1 MTAGQVQK
9 RSTMFFE
16 PCDSPINI
24 HKHFSKNK
32 PTLKDEATKKLN
44 KKNMLSID
52 DMDMIS
58 LKTDFDKQMVLG
70 YPMYLESDEEIVVT
84 TGDNNDFPLNSQFC
98 NDNITNIDNCC
109 QNAIPTDSKHFSFEG
124 IKNYKNPF
132 SQLTSIRTKY
142 ITSSLQDSISNA
154 KYNLDNWLLYP
165 KPLPKFWKFEK
176 DERLKSQD
184 SELDLLNT
192 SEYFICDKKK
202 IKDIPYTGKYF
213 DINQYQKENSKFK
226 ESKELDSTFV
236 KNDCR
241 RIPTFTEF
249 KNDFEYVVEM
259 IQNHNI
265 NSMSE
270 KRLSYLHNKFDLFQH
285 LKSNSEVLE
294 NKQVP
299 YRDFYNSRKV
309 DQDLLLSGIIS
320 QRQLSE
326 FIWDKI
332 NYESDKI
339 VYCTS
344 NNDKLT
350 VKDFFQFGKENG
362 ENSLDIGLKLID
374 DEFLDW
380 YRDIYLVTYHVIKL
394 PIKQIENTLT
404 GKQFRY
410 FLIAY
415 TFLEF
420 DNYIQGQYLA
430 EILIKYSINLLE
442 KSKYQL
448 VQISI
453 DYQFVDKNNDENN
466 NWWINFAKWVIK
478 WKLVSYNI
486 RWNVRVSRVFSKL
499 FKYKMVS
506 NFEEYLDLFFEP
518 LIAGQ
523 NNLDVQYCLTTICS
537 FDIVISQSDEY
548 LWSEFPDINLAPK
561 EWIANGDNPT
571 ISHYMYYFY
580 SRLSMFNQIRYKK
593 SLNTITL
600 RSYCSPDT
608 STRSSQFS
616 TCNHFFTES
625 TESLVCNLLLC
636 NGGLLR
642 GEGLWLAPATLE
654 YLFYLFQIPII
665 VSPLSSISLHSSLI
679 KNPVSEVFYYSND
692 NNNEDKNNIRHSR
705 DVTVEEQTSYRNN
718 PFMSLLKIGFKVS
731 ISSKSILFN
740 SSYTL
745 EPLMEEYSVAAS
757 IYLLNAA
764 DLCELARNSVLCC
777 GYEGF
782 YKAHWAGVLTTKP
795 DNSPISEM
803 IGLTDIWYD
812 KKEDTRIKHN
822 VPNIRREYRIDTLNQ
837 EWNFIDSHFV

>member
-1 MTAGQVQK
+1 MTTGQMQK

-16 PCDSPINI
+16 HCDSPINI
-24 HKHFSKNK
+24 YRNFNKNL
-32 PTLKDEATKKLN
+32 PTLKNEATRKLN
-44 KKNMLSID
+44 KKNILSID

-70 YPMYLESDEEIVVT
+70 SPMYLESDEEIEIT
-84 TGDNNDFPLNSQFC
+84 KEYNNNLAFDLQFC
-98 NDNITNIDNCC
+98 NDNNTNIDNCC
-109 QNAIPTDSKHFSFEG
+109 QKVVPTNSKHFCFKG
-124 IKNYKNPF
+124 IKNCKNPVL
-132 SQLTSIRTKY
+132 QLTSIRRKY
-142 ITSSLQDSISNA
+142 ITSSFQDNKLNA
-154 KYNLDNWLLYP
+154 KYNIDTWLLYP

-176 DERLKSQD
+176 DDRFKRQN
-184 SELDLLNT
+184 SELDFLNT
-192 SEYFICDKKK
+192 SEYLIHKKPG
-202 IKDIPYTGKYF
+202 IRDISYTGKYF
-213 DINQYQKENSKFK
+213 DINQYQEEFSKFR
-226 ESKELDSTFV
+226 ELREKDCTFI

-241 RIPTFTEF
+241 KIPNFTEF
-249 KNDFEYVVEM
+249 RKDFEYVIGI

-270 KRLSYLHNKFDLFQH
+270 KRLSYLLNKFDLFQH

-326 FIWDKI
+326 FIWNKI
-332 NYESDKI
+332 NYEADKI

-344 NNDKLT
+344 NNEKLT

-362 ENSLDIGLKLID
+362 EKTLDIGLKLID

-380 YRDIYLVTYHVIKL
+380 YKNIYLVTYHIIQL
-394 PIKQIENTLT
+394 PLKQIENILT

-410 FLIAY
+410 FLIAN

-420 DNYIQGQYLA
+420 DNYIEGQYLA
-430 EILIKYSINLLE
+430 EILIKYSIHPLE

-453 DYQFVDKNNDENN
+453 DYQFMNKNDNCNS
-466 NWWINFAKWVIK
+466 NWWVKFAKWVVK
-478 WKLVSYNI
+478 WKLISHNI
-486 RWNVRVSRVFSKL
+486 RWNIRISRVFSNL
-499 FKYKMVS
+499 FKYKMVR
-506 NFEEYLDLFFEP
+506 NFEEYFDLFFEP
-518 LIAGQ
+518 LISEQ
-523 NNLDVQYCLTTICS
+523 NNINLQYCLSTVCS

-548 LWSEFPDINLAPK
+548 LWNEFPDINLSPK

-580 SRLSMFNQIRYKK
+580 VRLSAFNQMRYEKN
-593 SLNTITL
+593 LNTITL
-600 RSYCSPDT
+600 RSYCSPT
-608 STRSSQFS
+608 ASTRSSQFS
-616 TCNHFFTES
+616 IHDNFFTES
-625 TESLVCNLLLC
+625 IESLVCNLLLC

-665 VSPLSSISLHSSLI
+665 AAPLSSISLHSSLI
-679 KNPVSEVFYYSND
+679 QHPISETFYYSNV
-692 NNNEDKNNIRHSR
+692 NNSRNKNNINHSR

-718 PFMSLLKIGFKVS
+718 PFMNLVKIGFKVS

-745 EPLMEEYSVAAS
+745 EPLIEEYSVAAS

-764 DLCELARNSVLCC
+764 DLCELARNSVLCS

-782 YKAHWAGVLTTKP
+782 YKAHWTGVLSMAL

-812 KKEDTRIKHN
+812 KREDTRIKHN
-822 VPNIRREYRIDTLNQ
+822 VPNIRRKYRIDTLNQ
-837 EWNFIDSHFV
+837 EWDFIDSRFV